1 MKWPNTVR
9 NEEVYRR
16 TRAIGWSTTIQRR
29 RLKWFGRV
37 TRADDSTPARRA
49 FNLPYCPIQ
58 EIPQQANINLA
69 EYYKI
74 RSPKTKPHLG
84 RGNKHCSRHS
94 NMGSHNKWFLS
105 YSSTCIL
112 SFFLTH
118 FFPMHLFS
126 TPWKHQK
133 TLRFS
138 DFFRGWR
145 KGALGT
151 NGLSIGNVI
160 AFYVLYRMNEYHLK
174 KLGKYLHFFSIK
186 MIFHNPLAS
195 ASQK

>member
-1 MKWPNTVR
+1 MLNVKWPNTVR

-16 TRAIGWSTTIQRR
+16 TRAIEWSTTIQRR
-29 RLKWFGRV
+29 RLKWFRRV
-37 TRADDSTPARRA
+37 TRVDSTPARRA

-118 FFPMHLFS
+118 FFPMHPFS

-138 DFFRGWR
+138 DVFG
-145 KGALGT
+145 G
-151 NGLSIGNVI
+151 
-160 AFYVLYRMNEYHLK
+160 
-174 KLGKYLHFFSIK
+174 
-186 MIFHNPLAS
+186 
-195 ASQK
+195 